1 MINDIS
7 GVIDLRLG
15 GEPVSDTS
23 KPKPMFKIWLETD
36 EGYVFGPGVYSLL
49 KKIGE
54 TGTLKEAAE
63 SLGMSYRF
71 AWGLVKKAEKK
82 IGHPLLH
89 AHKGGRAGGGGAEI
103 TEVGEEFLEE
113 FSKIELILAELS
125 KDPAF
130 LENLGSRNRIE
141 AEVSDINVTEDIAEL
156 TLGVK
161 EPTILKVNVS
171 KELIRRMG
179 IGVGDRVTVELTP
192 ITGRIGRA

>member
-1 MINDIS
+1 M
-7 GVIDLRLG
+7 
-15 GEPVSDTS
+15 SDTS

-82 IGHPLLH
+82 IGHPLLL

-103 TEVGEEFLEE
+103 TEVGEEFLDE
-113 FSKIELILAELS
+113 FSKIELILSELS
-125 KDPAF
+125 KDPEF
-130 LENLGSRNRIE
+130 LDNLGSRNRIE
-141 AEVSDINVTEDIAEL
+141 TEVSEINVTGDTAEL
-156 TLGVK
+156 TLEVK
-161 EPTILKVNVS
+161 EPAILKVKVS
-171 KELIRRMG
+171 HELIRRME
-179 IGVGDRVTVELTP
+179 IGVGDSVTVELTS
-192 ITGRIGRA
+192 ITGSIGKA